1 MIKFRAYL
9 KDTGHPI
16 KIDSEGQAEI
26 VLSVPA
32 SDLTDA
38 LPIVAMGKKVL
49 VVGIIAEESPDT
61 DEFEEWLKK

>member
-16 KIDSEGQAEI
+16 RIDSDGQAEI
-26 VLSVPA
+26 ILSVPA
-32 SDLTDA
+32 SDLTGA

-49 VVGIIAEESPDT
+49 LVGIIEDQSKEE
-61 DEFEEWLKK
+61 DEFSKWLKQ